1 MEHASLFF
9 SVVILTVA
17 VVAAVVWLVLW
28 AYFHRTIAT
37 LRLQLRELS
46 SKIGGATTDE
56 TLRRVESMQAR
67 LARLEP
73 RHLTGRQKTI
83 LRRLLALPESAGVTD
98 INVGY
103 DAACGD
109 GKDYAA
115 DFVHILGSGRGW
127 RPFTVTIFGS
137 SHRPEAGLAI
147 VCYPQGRTTAGGKLL
162 SKAFVQAGIEH
173 ELIYSTEDQL
183 DLTITSRLSGR

>member
-1 MEHASLFF
+1 MGAGLLF
-9 SVVILTVA
+9 SIVILTAAVA
-17 VVAAVVWLVLW
+17 AAVVWLVLW
-28 AYFHRTIAT
+28 AYFHRRIAT
-37 LRLQLRELS
+37 LRVQLKELS
-46 SKIGGATTDE
+46 GKIGGATADE

-83 LRRLLALPESAGVTD
+83 LRKHLALPESAGVTD

-115 DFVHILGSGRGW
+115 DFVHILGSSHGW
-127 RPFTVTIFGS
+127 RPFTVTIFGAE
-137 SHRPEAGLAI
+137 HRPEAGLAI
-147 VCYPQGRTTAGGKLL
+147 IAYPQGRAAAGAKLL
-162 SKAFVQAGIEH
+162 DKAFAEAGIEH
-173 ELIYSTEDQL
+173 EMIYSTDVEL
-183 DLTITSRLSGR
+183 ELAITPRLTGR